1 MVVPKKSIYFANKIK
16 NDIVFIFGKD
26 TKIKRKTKNKSKKMI
41 MTPILTDAQKRRTL
55 RDATLYKEYL
65 ELTAIPE
72 NSRTGIMQLLMK
84 KYEIGST
91 ATYYAIINRK
101 GGQQ

>member
-1 MVVPKKSIYFANKIK
+1 MVVSKRCFIFANKIE
-16 NDIVFIFGKD
+16 NDIIFIFGKD
-26 TKIKRKTKNKSKKMI
+26 TEIKRKLKIKVKKMI

-55 RDATLYKEYL
+55 RDAKLYKEYL